1 MSTESQPADTTSQE
15 PVIKEQPRYSKRD
28 TLLTMVGVLLV
39 LLLASLDQTI
49 VSTAMPRIIG
59 EFNGLDR
66 YTWVTTAYLLTSTV
80 MIPMYGKLSDIFGR
94 KIIFL
99 IGIVLFLMGS
109 AACGVAQNMNQLIVF
124 RGFQGLGAAALQPIA
139 MAVVG
144 DLFTPR
150 ERGKWQGVTGAISGL
165 SSVLGP
171 AVGGFLTENISWR
184 WVFYV
189 NLPIGIA
196 ALLVLIFLMPELR
209 GNVKQ
214 VRIDYPGALLL
225 VVAVVPLLL
234 GFTWA
239 GHQYAWSSPQI
250 IGLFIGSTI
259 FFVLF
264 FVYEASLERRDLQPI
279 LDPSMFKNGIF
290 DISITM
296 SMIISV
302 SMFGSIF
309 FLPLLAQ
316 GVMGISATNSGILL
330 SPMMLA
336 LIFGTTTSGQL
347 VSRTGKYKWLV
358 ILSTVMSVVGSLL
371 FLRLGVHSSAND
383 LWMSMIVLGLGIGFG
398 IALYTVIIQNALPG
412 KIGQATSALT
422 FFRQIAATIALVAMG
437 SLMTSAYVPAF
448 HDALSPQVKQFAAT
462 VQEVRHIDLLRPFE
476 SPNILLS
483 DEAKAKAIKGFQQL
497 PGGMQIY
504 DQLIAAVKVGLSHG
518 IHDIFILDFCFSVAS
533 FLLVWF
539 LKEIP
544 LRGGKKQS
552 KAGAMAQERE
562 AAEGDVRSVPLH

>member
-1 MSTESQPADTTSQE
+1 LS
-15 PVIKEQPRYSKRD
+15 
-28 TLLTMVGVLLV
+28 
-39 LLLASLDQTI
+39 
-49 VSTAMPRIIG
+49 
-59 EFNGLDR
+59 
-66 YTWVTTAYLLTSTV
+66 VTCL
-80 MIPMYGKLSDIFGR
+80 P
-94 KIIFL
+94 
-99 IGIVLFLMGS
+99 
-109 AACGVAQNMNQLIVF
+109 
-124 RGFQGLGAAALQPIA
+124 
-139 MAVVG
+139 
-144 DLFTPR
+144 PR

-165 SSVLGP
+165 SSILGP

-184 WVFYV
+184 WVFSV
-189 NLPIGIA
+189 NLPIGIV
-196 ALLVLIFLMPELR
+196 ALLVLIFLMPDLR

-214 VRIDYPGALLL
+214 ARIDYPGALLL

-239 GHQYAWSSPQI
+239 GHQYAWNSPQI
-250 IGLFIGSTI
+250 IGLFIGSTV

-264 FVYEASLERRDLQPI
+264 FVYEAFLERRDLQPI
-279 LDPSMFKNGIF
+279 LDPSLFKNGIF

-296 SMIISV
+296 SMIIGV

-358 ILSTVMSVVGSLL
+358 ILSAVMSLVGSLL

-422 FFRQIAATIALVAMG
+422 FFRQIAATIALAAMG

-462 VQEVRHIDLLRPFE
+462 MREVRHVDLLRPFE
-476 SPNILLS
+476 NPNILLS
-483 DEAKAKAIKGFQQL
+483 DEAKVKAVQSFQPL

-504 DQLIAAVKVGLSHG
+504 DQLISAVKVGLSHG
-518 IHDIFILDFCFSVAS
+518 IHDIFILDFCFSVAG

-562 AAEGDVRSVPLH
+562 AVEGGVRSVPLL